1 MLALLAF
8 LNAASGS
15 NLLRKFGMEYN
26 SVVTNRSARR
36 DFFILETVE
45 AGLELRGTE
54 VKSIRSGKAS
64 LAESFAK
71 VEEGEIFLYHMHV
84 SPYEY
89 DSKEQDALRPK
100 KLLLH
105 KKQIEYLSSQVLQ
118 KRLALIPLKTYFKN
132 GFVKVELGL
141 AQGKKQYDKRE
152 AIKKRESDRAIARA
166 KRTRL

>member
-1 MLALLAF
+1 
-8 LNAASGS
+8 
-15 NLLRKFGMEYN
+15 MEYN
-26 SVVTNRSARR
+26 PVITNRSARR

-105 KKQIEYLSSQVLQ
+105 KKEIEYLSAQVLQ
-118 KRLALIPLKTYFKN
+118 KRLALIPLKVYFKN
-132 GFVKVELGL
+132 GFAKVELGL
-141 AQGKKQYDKRE
+141 CQGKKQYDKRE
-152 AIKKRESDRAIARA
+152 AIRKKEADRAISRA
-166 KRTRL
+166 KKLTRN